1 MYINSF
7 LSILIALTA
16 YATVIIL
23 VFTGKGKKYRFQRI
37 YAKAL
42 TSVIVSYIL
51 LSVFIFILLTPTYAS
66 FTAATILFISS
77 LMLPPFSWFLVIK
90 YWSEE

>member
-1 MYINSF
+1 MYIDIF
-7 LSILIALTA
+7 LSIFIASVA
-16 YATVIIL
+16 YVIVITL
-23 VFTGKGKKYRFQRI
+23 VFAGRKKAYKLQRI

-42 TSVIVSYIL
+42 TSIIVTYIL
-51 LSVFIFILLTPTYAS
+51 LSVFIFILMTPIYAS
-66 FTAATILFISS
+66 FTAATILFITS